1 MTQMNESKQG
11 LYALLILLLGSAA
24 CFPLL
29 SLIVKGW
36 VSGVLFFATLISGV
50 LLLLPFFKHPP
61 EGLRAQSAIFTADPI
76 GRLSTFFVIAFAL
89 PILSVALGHLLQGD
103 WSVSRFDA
111 PSRYLFALVVFMAIA
126 RYRSAVPRVLELTI
140 PAATILTLLLIP
152 YVPATFWSTIEGR
165 LSNHF
170 IDPLIFGQVALAL
183 GVMSLLLIR
192 SSEKRPWYID
202 LFQLIGGVIGI
213 YLSLRSGSRTGWL
226 AIPFIV
232 FLWVVHYSPFS
243 RWKTVLLG
251 VVITA
256 SAMAILYFGSSIV
269 RDRVD
274 TMHSE
279 ITNYQWSAVNP
290 DTSIGHRINWIRIGW
305 YYFSMRP
312 LSGWGNDS
320 LANNMDDDSI
330 AMYASKAS
338 RDELLAVGFH
348 NDFVA
353 NTVRYGIGGL
363 VAIIAIFLIP
373 FLFFFHCLRHQSVQS
388 YAMVGIAYVLIQSVS
403 SLSYHVLDFKFMAS
417 FYALM
422 ISLLMGVI
430 VNKLK
435 S

>member
-1 MTQMNESKQG
+1 M
-11 LYALLILLLGSAA
+11 
-24 CFPLL
+24 
-29 SLIVKGW
+29 
-36 VSGVLFFATLISGV
+36 
-50 LLLLPFFKHPP
+50 
-61 EGLRAQSAIFTADPI
+61 AIF
-76 GRLSTFFVIAFAL
+76 
-89 PILSVALGHLLQGD
+89 
-103 WSVSRFDA
+103 
-111 PSRYLFALVVFMAIA
+111 
-126 RYRSAVPRVLELTI
+126 
-140 PAATILTLLLIP
+140 
-152 YVPATFWSTIEGR
+152 
-165 LSNHF
+165 
-170 IDPLIFGQVALAL
+170 
-183 GVMSLLLIR
+183 
-192 SSEKRPWYID
+192 
-202 LFQLIGGVIGI
+202 
-213 YLSLRSGSRTGWL
+213 
-226 AIPFIV
+226 
-232 FLWVVHYSPFS
+232 
-243 RWKTVLLG
+243 
-251 VVITA
+251 
-256 SAMAILYFGSSIV
+256 YFGSSIV

-422 ISLLMGVI
+422 IGLLMGVI